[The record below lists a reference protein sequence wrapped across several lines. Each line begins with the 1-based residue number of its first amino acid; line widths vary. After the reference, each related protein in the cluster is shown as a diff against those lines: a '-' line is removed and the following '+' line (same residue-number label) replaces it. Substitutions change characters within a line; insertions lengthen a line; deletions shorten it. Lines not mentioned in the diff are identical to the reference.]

1 MVILLIKGGGAWRRM
16 GRVKKAISSHLTTN
30 DHFAYFIG
38 DSMES
43 ITH

>member
-1 MVILLIKGGGAWRRM
+1 MVTLLIKGGGTWRRM

-30 DHFAYFIG
+30 DHFAIG